1 MCYPHLLATVSR
13 GGSFDQKYDFPF
25 LHAQKQY
32 KPLNFKWLRIFENIF
47 ETFFNDFFFARAC
60 NVVTCMCYPHLL
72 ATVSR
77 GDSFDPKCD
86 FPFLY
91 AQKQY
96 KPLNFKWLRIF
107 QSLFFTK
114 IYHFQRPRAHSQCIC
129 HPHLLATVSRGG
141 AFKQKCDCPFY
152 VATHARGTYCLS
164 EHILNTYRCL
174 SHSLRAVP
182 NMASARHGDCVREG
196 TDSAVSEHVWTSL
209 WPPHPKLA
217 SASRVLVSFC
227 ECPKRFTFQK

>member
-32 KPLNFKWLRIFENIF
+32 KPLNFKWLRIFQNIF
-47 ETFFNDFFFARAC
+47 ETFFNDFFFARARA
-60 NVVTCMCYPHLL
+60 VVTCMCYPHLL

-107 QSLFFTK
+107 QSLFFIK
-114 IYHFQRPRAHSQCIC
+114 IFIFSAPTRTFSMYMPSTFACHGVARWCIS
-129 HPHLLATVSRGG
+129 T
-141 AFKQKCDCPFY
+141 
-152 VATHARGTYCLS
+152 
-164 EHILNTYRCL
+164 E
-174 SHSLRAVP
+174 
-182 NMASARHGDCVREG
+182 M
-196 TDSAVSEHVWTSL
+196 
-209 WPPHPKLA
+209 
-217 SASRVLVSFC
+217 
-227 ECPKRFTFQK
+227 